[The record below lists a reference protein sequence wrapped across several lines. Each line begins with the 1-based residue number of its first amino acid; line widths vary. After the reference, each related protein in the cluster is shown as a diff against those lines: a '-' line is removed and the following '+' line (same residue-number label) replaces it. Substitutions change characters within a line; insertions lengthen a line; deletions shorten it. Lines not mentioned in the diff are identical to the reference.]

1 MPTLRVNGYDMAFVE
16 RGTGAPLLL
25 VHGTLCDYRQWTGQ
39 MASFGGHY
47 RTIALSL
54 RHCWPEHWDG
64 EGDDFTVQQ
73 HVADVASFISA
84 LEAGPVHL
92 LGHSRGG
99 HLAFRVAQYF
109 PDFVRTLTL
118 VEPGGAL
125 APDLEAAPA
134 AGRAA
139 DRARSAL
146 RQGGRE
152 HPEGRDRRGSSDR
165 DRRDRRPGKLGP
177 DAGTDRKQLP
187 SRQRPDIARPDQGAT
202 RPVRAR
208 RRRGDPRADAAARPA
223 NAPRPRSTASS
234 MDWRPRSGMCGA
246 RSFPRRPIRPTST
259 IPGRSRARFWRF
271 SMGGDERA
279 SAARQ

>member
-99 HLAFRVAQYF
+99 HLAFRVAQNF
-109 PDFVRTLTL
+109 PASHSHADPCRAWRRAGSR
-118 VEPGGAL
+118 PRGG
-125 APDLEAAPA
+125 PA

-152 HPEGRDRRGSSDR
+152 HPEGRDRRGSSAC
-165 DRRDRRPGKLGP
+165 DRRDRRPGNLGP
-177 DAGTDRKQLP
+177 DAGIAKANA

-208 RRRGDPRADAAARPA
+208 RRRGDPRADAAAWPA
-223 NAPRPRSTASS
+223 NARRPRSTASS

-246 RSFPRRPIRPTST
+246 RSFPKRPIRPTST